1 MWKHS
6 ELRLQQGLDFT
17 FANASTTCKRK
28 NNTFNFFNYLIY
40 VINIFFLFF
49 FNSHSHQKKKMCSW
63 PTMVTMKELTG
74 QTNLLCNVNTAKY
87 YS

>member
-28 NNTFNFFNYLIY
+28 KNTFNFLNYLIY
-40 VINIFFLFF
+40 VINIFFFF
-49 FNSHSHQKKKMCSW
+49 FLNSHSHQKKK
-63 PTMVTMKELTG
+63 
-74 QTNLLCNVNTAKY
+74 LLMTYNGDYEGANG
-87 YS
+87 SN